1 MVAVLTEFINLLV
14 GGVTSMA
21 TGIAGGISSMAT
33 ALFIDNSGTTPAL
46 SAFGGIM
53 GIFCGVALAV
63 GITTRVFLWITSLG
77 NN

>member
-1 MVAVLTEFINLLV
+1 MVSVLTEFINLLV
-14 GGVTSMA
+14 GGVTAMA
-21 TGIAGGISSMAT
+21 TGIAGGISSMASG
-33 ALFIDNSGTTPAL
+33 LFLDTSGTTPTL
-46 SAFGGIM
+46 SVFGGIM

>member
-14 GGVTSMA
+14 GGVNAMA
-21 TGIAGGISSMAT
+21 TGIAGGISAMASG
-33 ALFIDNSGTTPAL
+33 LFLDTTGSSTTL
-46 SAFGGIM
+46 SVFGGII

-63 GITTRVFLWITSLG
+63 GITTRVFLWVTSLG